1 MKGIKYRL
9 RFTLL
14 SLLSEYPSYTDSDNK
29 KRSDDKHLSY
39 APILFMTNLLYLYI
53 KIVTTQVAG
62 NYSRND

>member
-29 KRSDDKHLSY
+29 KISDDEHLSY
-39 APILFMTNLLYLYI
+39 TPILFMTNLLYLYI
-53 KIVTTQVAG
+53 KMRKLI
-62 NYSRND
+62 YY